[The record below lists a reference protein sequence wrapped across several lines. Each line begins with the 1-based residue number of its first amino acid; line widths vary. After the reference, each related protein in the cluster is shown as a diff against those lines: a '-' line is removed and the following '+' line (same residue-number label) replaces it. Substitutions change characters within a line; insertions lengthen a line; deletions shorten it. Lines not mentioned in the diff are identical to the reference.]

1 MDPTDVEVMNA
12 DYEVGAGEEGTQKG
26 RELYDYSYQRQNLD
40 SLAFGAYILGHG
52 AVLGHLQ
59 LTIAGWN
66 VSVGPLPL
74 PFSTK
79 RVRRHH

>member
-12 DYEVGAGEEGTQKG
+12 AYEVGAGEEVTKKG
-26 RELYDYSYQRQNLD
+26 RELCDYSYQSQTLD

-52 AVLGHLQ
+52 AV
-59 LTIAGWN
+59 
-66 VSVGPLPL
+66 SVGPLPSV
-74 PFSTK
+74 FSTR